1 MPAAAPDV
9 GTRVYAGGMCASY
22 GLDPRFT
29 DDDYQAVVDSAVLDG
44 LRDWAARNDGEIL
57 RPTGKNLRNL
67 NPLVT
72 DPSTL
77 ELGWWGYLV
86 NGAPASFASI
96 NTRSERLA
104 QTKGA
109 LPARAIVPVSFWRE
123 MAKPSRVWHHF
134 SAPGN
139 ELLGLAAVT
148 RPGRT
153 ADGAEYTCYSIVMQP
168 AAPHLA
174 HIHDRMP
181 LLINPGFAEEWLT
194 AKNPGAD
201 LLDAALSA
209 SAPINES
216 IQVGPNDDDPVA
228 GPAQLF

>member
-1 MPAAAPDV
+1 
-9 GTRVYAGGMCASY
+9 MCASY

-29 DDDYQAVVDSAVLDG
+29 DAEYRKTVDAAVLEE
-44 LRDWAARNDGEIL
+44 LRSWAAGNDGEII

-67 NPLVT
+67 NPIVT
-72 DPSTL
+72 TPSTL
-77 ELGWWGYLV
+77 ELAWWGYLV

-104 QTKGA
+104 ASRGS
-109 LPARAIVPVSFWRE
+109 LPERAIVPVSFWRE

-134 SAPGN
+134 TAPDDA
-139 ELLGLAAVT
+139 LLGLAAVT

-153 ADGAEYTCYSIVMQP
+153 ADGVDYTCYSIVMQP
-168 AAPHLA
+168 AARQLE

-194 AKNPGAD
+194 TSNAGGA
-201 LLDAALSA
+201 LIDAAISA
-209 SAPINES
+209 AAPINEL
-216 IQVGPNDDDPVA
+216 IRAAPEEVGTPPKDP
-228 GPAQLF
+228 GRLF